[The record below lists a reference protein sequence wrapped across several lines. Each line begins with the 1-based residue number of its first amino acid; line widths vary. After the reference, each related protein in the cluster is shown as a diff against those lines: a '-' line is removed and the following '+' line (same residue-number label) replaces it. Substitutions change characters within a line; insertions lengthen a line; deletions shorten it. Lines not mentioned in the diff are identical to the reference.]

1 MNRRIIILSLAAA
14 FAAAILFTI
23 FALTTT
29 TISAFPG
36 NARATGGGTAEENG
50 GKSTFVFNA
59 VQQKNGSVNGHLVY
73 QFRSGDI
80 GIKMDIDCL
89 VVSND
94 GHGAIMSGV
103 IRQVN
108 GDAASFP
115 WITVGNRGE
124 FQVRDNG
131 EGGGAPPDLFSDLII
146 FPGASCNPNNAPAA
160 YIPVSGNIQVQP

>member
-59 VQQKNGSVNGHLVY
+59 VQQKNGVSGHLVY

-94 GHGAIMSGV
+94 GHSAVMSGV

-131 EGGGAPPDLFSDLII
+131 EGAGAPPDLFSDLII
-146 FPGASCNPNNAPAA
+146 FPGASCNPNNAPGA